1 MLYGNSVVLLSD
13 DKREHATFEIFSS
26 AKIHLKS
33 RTGSGLEWGAVA
45 FGTKQFTGKYNLSL
59 FNVKR
64 ARQKF

>member
-33 RTGSGLEWGAVA
+33 RTGSGLE
-45 FGTKQFTGKYNLSL
+45 
-59 FNVKR
+59 
-64 ARQKF
+64 